1 LQRMA
6 LVVDGRTAT
15 QRRVSAMWVVPTFQP
30 IENRHLRFGL
40 ALEATP
46 VEHFTLERGEER
58 FGHRVVVCIPHRA
71 HRGHDACFPT
81 ALTVVTTGLRSVA
94 PRSPAARINRATR
107 LPPTRIW

>member
-1 LQRMA
+1 MSGRLALQRMA

-71 HRGHDACFPT
+71 HRGHDARFPT
-81 ALTVVTTGLRSVA
+81 ALAEGVAGVLGSRGRSDE
-94 PRSPAARINRATR
+94 SPLSACGS
-107 LPPTRIW
+107 